1 MIYFIG
7 VFSIFHYDDFTGN
20 ILSSVS
26 TDHNNQI
33 ISHISFALTLLQ
45 LRLHESIWSITV
57 QIICYP
63 RRRQGRREG
72 GGVWYFGFLRKAEKE
87 KDLFASLAED
97 KLVPFVAQDRR
108 NFMV

>member
-33 ISHISFALTLLQ
+33 INHISFALTLLQ
-45 LRLHESIWSITV
+45 LRLHESILSITV
-57 QIICYP
+57 QIIRGEGRAA
-63 RRRQGRREG
+63 RRGRR
-72 GGVWYFGFLRKAEKE
+72 
-87 KDLFASLAED
+87 SLI
-97 KLVPFVAQDRR
+97 LWIHW
-108 NFMV
+108 